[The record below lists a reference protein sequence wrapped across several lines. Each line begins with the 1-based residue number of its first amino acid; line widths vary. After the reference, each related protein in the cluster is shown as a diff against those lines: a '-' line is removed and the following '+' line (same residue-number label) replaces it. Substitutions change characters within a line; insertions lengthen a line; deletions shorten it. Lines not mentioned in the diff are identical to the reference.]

1 MKKVGVVLAGC
12 GYLDGA
18 EIQEAVATLL
28 ALEKRGFEVVAMAPN
43 IPQMHV
49 VNHRTNEVAEYTRNV
64 FIESSRITRG
74 EILELGE
81 VDVSSLDAVVFP
93 GGFGAAKNLCDF
105 AVSGSEMTVNEDVRA
120 LINEGYEA
128 GKPMAF
134 ICIAPVLAAAVLGRT
149 AAELEL
155 TIGDDPATA
164 SAIEGFGAS
173 HVITGP
179 GHIHVDVPNRI
190 VSTPAYMLGPS
201 IVPVFEGIDACIGAL
216 VEMI

>member
-93 GGFGAAKNLCDF
+93 GGFGAAKNLCDLRF
-105 AVSGSEMTVNEDVRA
+105 GSEMTVNEDVRA

-134 ICIAPVLAAAVLGRT
+134 ICTPVLAAAVLGRT

-155 TIGDDPATA
+155 TIGM
-164 SAIEGFGAS
+164 SNRVVIEVGVAMSSPVLDTSTLTCQPHCIDTCVHAWTEHCSG
-173 HVITGP
+173 IR
-179 GHIHVDVPNRI
+179 GH
-190 VSTPAYMLGPS
+190 
-201 IVPVFEGIDACIGAL
+201 
-216 VEMI
+216 

>member
-81 VDVSSLDAVVFP
+81 VDGRLWMPWFFLVGLVRRRISVILPFP
-93 GGFGAAKNLCDF
+93 A
-105 AVSGSEMTVNEDVRA
+105 R
-120 LINEGYEA
+120 
-128 GKPMAF
+128 
-134 ICIAPVLAAAVLGRT
+134 R
-149 AAELEL
+149 
-155 TIGDDPATA
+155 
-164 SAIEGFGAS
+164 
-173 HVITGP
+173 
-179 GHIHVDVPNRI
+179 
-190 VSTPAYMLGPS
+190 
-201 IVPVFEGIDACIGAL
+201 
-216 VEMI
+216 